1 MREIK
6 SITGLRVLSVDEGAN
21 VGTVGQVVVDLT
33 DGAVLGVI
41 VGSGA
46 GERGVA
52 AADIQ
57 TIGSDVIMI
66 SRRDVARP
74 LSDLPELEKR
84 RANSADLIPVFTNTG
99 RRLGV
104 VSGIFI
110 DPYEKVVTSYEVS
123 SGALKDLAEG
133 LLVLPIIPGT
143 IHGEDAVIL
152 PDDAVQQMGRETG
165 GLFARF
171 SQWGEGARKQYQ
183 QVAESA
189 EKTADSGAETLKK
202 EAAIARERVTD
213 LSVKARQ
220 AVTRLGK
227 KKDGAEVAAAPAEE
241 AEATEACECCETC
254 DAPEAAE
261 VPETCECCQTCDAP
275 ETVEAPETCECCETC
290 DAPEPSEAAV
300 DQAPEEAETPAEGEA
315 QES

>member
-227 KKDGAEVAAAPAEE
+227 KKDGTEVAAPPADEAA
-241 AEATEACECCETC
+241 AEAS
-254 DAPEAAE
+254 
-261 VPETCECCQTCDAP
+261 
-275 ETVEAPETCECCETC
+275 EAPETCECCETC
-290 DAPEPSEAAV
+290 DAPEAAEAPETCECCQTCDAPEPSEGAV
-300 DQAPEEAETPAEGEA
+300 DQAPEEAETPAEGKA